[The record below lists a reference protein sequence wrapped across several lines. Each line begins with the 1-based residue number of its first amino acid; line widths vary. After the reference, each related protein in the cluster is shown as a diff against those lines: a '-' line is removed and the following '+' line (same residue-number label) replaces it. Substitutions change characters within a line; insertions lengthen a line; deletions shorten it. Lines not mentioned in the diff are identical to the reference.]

1 MSLYV
6 SFENQ
11 SLLWNII
18 HKNTFAQQFFEKT
31 PNLNKDEWFKSII
44 QHFYSQNQSR
54 QLTINELQKINQD
67 TLLFMLESMRTQL
80 SHVVTQQ
87 PNTNITN
94 ITNTSHSNNNHSNN
108 NHSHSNIN
116 ELTTPP
122 KSMITSQLEHDYSN
136 RQKEYERMTEKK
148 VPENVNFKDA
158 VDDQPLSNIQELV
171 NQQIKQR
178 EDEMRTYARLNAT
191 NINNDNVT
199 NVNSNNTNENVK
211 LSIDNT
217 QSKTK
222 KTVTW
227 SNAADVFVESEIL
240 PTNEIMPKESNSMF
254 YEEFL
259 LLKQQVLDLSNKIS
273 TLEKEKSLT
282 KVDSL
287 E

>member
-80 SHVVTQQ
+80 SHVINQQ
-87 PNTNITN
+87 PNTNNTN
-94 ITNTSHSNNNHSNN
+94 ITNNNHSHSNHN
-108 NHSHSNIN
+108 HSNIN

-171 NQQIKQR
+171 NQQI
-178 EDEMRTYARLNAT
+178 TILLALLT
-191 NINNDNVT
+191 
-199 NVNSNNTNENVK
+199 
-211 LSIDNT
+211 LPLL
-217 QSKTK
+217 
-222 KTVTW
+222 
-227 SNAADVFVESEIL
+227 ADH
-240 PTNEIMPKESNSMF
+240 
-254 YEEFL
+254 L
-259 LLKQQVLDLSNKIS
+259 L
-273 TLEKEKSLT
+273 
-282 KVDSL
+282 
-287 E
+287 